1 MSSPVKTRLNRPPP
15 GCRGPQ
21 LGWLSTSLKHF
32 AQHMDAVWVVLSFV
46 GVLAIFGGGVLVYL
60 RRKRAG
66 QLRFLAS
73 CLHSARCRYRYSIT
87 AIRRFTFDSMSH
99 IACGALQPLFGD
111 RVDLAGRAANWPW
124 PFVLAAIQSIAHAQM
139 KRRLL
144 VRSPRQCVAEL
155 WTALR

>member
-46 GVLAIFGGGVLVYL
+46 GVLAIFGGGVLFYL

-66 QLRFLAS
+66 QLPFRAS
-73 CLHSARCRYRYSIT
+73 VVTQHAVAT
-87 AIRRFTFDSMSH
+87 AIRSR
-99 IACGALQPLFGD
+99 QY
-111 RVDLAGRAANWPW
+111 AAS
-124 PFVLAAIQSIAHAQM
+124 LSTLC
-139 KRRLL
+139 R
-144 VRSPRQCVAEL
+144 
-155 WTALR
+155 T